1 MGGLHRLRQ
10 ATGRWAWLVA
20 AILVAVLLGSAIYE
34 YGRTVAQR
42 EALADAVDLQ
52 REQALVSGQT
62 PVVPPADEIR
72 RDPQIIQGPP
82 GEPGPPPSDEQVAEA
97 VARYLQEHPPEPG
110 RSPTFAEIRAAVAD
124 YLAESPPPAGEPGPG
139 PTQEQVLAA
148 VTTYLISNPI
158 PAGEPGP
165 AGPAGRDGQDGAPGP
180 AGPAGPAGA
189 DGSDGQPPLSW
200 TFTHQPVVG
209 PAVTYEC
216 TRTDPFDASAPTYEC
231 SPSQP

>member
-1 MGGLHRLRQ
+1 VGGLHRLRQ

-34 YGRTVAQR
+34 YGHTVAQR

-97 VARYLQEHPPEPG
+97 VARFLQEHPPEPG
-110 RSPTFAEIRAAVAD
+110 RSPTFEEIRAAVAD

-148 VTTYLISNPI
+148 VTTYLISNPV

-165 AGPAGRDGQDGAPGP
+165 AGPAGRDGEPGP
-180 AGPAGPAGA
+180 AGEDGA
-189 DGSDGQPPLSW
+189 DGQPPLSW